1 MTVAASSTSTL
12 TGLAARFLPVVL
24 GARVGDAMGAPTE
37 GMTPE
42 EIAHR
47 FGWVTGFSG
56 DGTDDSL
63 MAALLADALLAS
75 GGHAGPDEWAAE
87 WVGQRERMVAKK
99 DRFFS

>member
-37 GMTPE
+37 GMAPE

-47 FGWVTGFSG
+47 FGWVAGFVPEKAADHQRLSRTVPG
-56 DGTDDSL
+56 VADG
-63 MAALLADALLAS
+63 
-75 GGHAGPDEWAAE
+75 
-87 WVGQRERMVAKK
+87 
-99 DRFFS
+99 